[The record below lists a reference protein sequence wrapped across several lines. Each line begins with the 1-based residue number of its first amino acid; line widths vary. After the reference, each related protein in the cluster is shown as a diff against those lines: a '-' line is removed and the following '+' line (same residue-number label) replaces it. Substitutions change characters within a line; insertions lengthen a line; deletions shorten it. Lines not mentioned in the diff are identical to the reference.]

1 MRKNNEENSK
11 TQELETLHNIILD
24 NLNEMLTINQ
34 WSIKKLADT
43 ADLPY
48 ESVKKLL
55 AGKIKNPTVYT
66 LYKICTALGCGIDQL
81 METGIEFGIG
91 TSCLP
96 ERSQILLQEIA
107 TFESKLHFYNKSA
120 NTDNITVLVPT
131 GRIEDGMIFDSIST
145 ESVDISA
152 YDDKY
157 KNIIMCGIK
166 ILGRK
171 LHPTYLN
178 NDILLVAKDRY
189 PLNGEV
195 GIFLIGHKVYI
206 RKYSIGFSISLE
218 PVNRIGEPIIITNL
232 DDVHFFGRVVTV
244 LRK

>member
-81 METGIEFGIG
+81 METGIEGIAVSG
-91 TSCLP
+91 AIINAEDPVEET
-96 ERSQILLQEIA
+96 RRFIREI
-107 TFESKLHFYNKSA
+107 NKHKP
-120 NTDNITVLVPT
+120 DPC
-131 GRIEDGMIFDSIST
+131 RDDSEI
-145 ESVDISA
+145 
-152 YDDKY
+152 
-157 KNIIMCGIK
+157 
-166 ILGRK
+166 
-171 LHPTYLN
+171 
-178 NDILLVAKDRY
+178 
-189 PLNGEV
+189 
-195 GIFLIGHKVYI
+195 
-206 RKYSIGFSISLE
+206 
-218 PVNRIGEPIIITNL
+218 
-232 DDVHFFGRVVTV
+232 
-244 LRK
+244 